1 MRSPQ
6 IHRIPDDRCKF
17 RFAPGPCPARN
28 TGIMKAVHI
37 CFPLTILLVACSTP
51 STSTTQRSSPGQAP
65 PDRYATQYLGAN
77 NRVVTKFSEA
87 AKEQRQGYW
96 HGGGSGSPSIV
107 IDLGQQEARFY
118 RGGDLI
124 GMSPISSG
132 REGYRTPT
140 GNFSIIQKDR
150 DHLSNLYGD
159 YVDADGNIV
168 VRNVGIMENR
178 RPPGTSFRG
187 APMPYFM
194 RITGGV
200 GMHTGYL
207 PGVADS
213 HGCIRMPG
221 DMAEIFY
228 NHVSTGTP
236 VRVTH

>member
-1 MRSPQ
+1 M
-6 IHRIPDDRCKF
+6 
-17 RFAPGPCPARN
+17 A
-28 TGIMKAVHI
+28 
-37 CFPLTILLVACSTP
+37 ACSTP
-51 STSTTQRSSPGQAP
+51 SESTTKRTTTRQAP

-77 NRVVTKFSEA
+77 NRVVTKYSEA
-87 AKEQRQGYW
+87 AKTQKQGFW
-96 HGGGSGSPSIV
+96 NGGGSGSSSVV
-107 IDLGQQEARFY
+107 IDLGNQEARFY

-159 YVDADGNIV
+159 YVDASGNIV
-168 VRNVGIMENR
+168 VRGIGVMENR
-178 RPPGTSFRG
+178 RPPGTRFQG

-213 HGCIRMPG
+213 HGCIRMPA
-221 DMAEIFY
+221 DMAEAFY
-228 NHVSTGTP
+228 NNVTHGTP
-236 VRVTH
+236 VRVIQ